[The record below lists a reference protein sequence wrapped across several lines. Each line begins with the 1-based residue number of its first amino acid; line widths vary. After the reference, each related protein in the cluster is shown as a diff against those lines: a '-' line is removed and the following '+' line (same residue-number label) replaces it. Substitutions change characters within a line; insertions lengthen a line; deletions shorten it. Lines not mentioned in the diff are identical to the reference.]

1 MEPSE
6 PPSPPPSSPCSNTND
21 RILYALR
28 TSLRELD
35 WALVRSTRTWRTP
48 LACTIILVVYLAC
61 ALLAHRG
68 DMRTLYT
75 RAPPRWWLA
84 APVRFPLFKEL
95 LLYLRIYTSVLR
107 VWYVA
112 PGYTVYT
119 RLQMLHCL
127 ATNLVTNAAGVLLF
141 LGSDQCTKEQ
151 TLLAGFASAIAS
163 SILTLASR
171 LTFKWAYQRGEL
183 AAALHEHK
191 IERYHR
197 QMYRYVEEAINGGAN
212 ESFDGASWWRGVKR
226 RLRRRGLGMDVPRC
240 RVESCCQRAR
250 SCR

>member
-1 MEPSE
+1 
-6 PPSPPPSSPCSNTND
+6 
-21 RILYALR
+21 
-28 TSLRELD
+28 
-35 WALVRSTRTWRTP
+35 
-48 LACTIILVVYLAC
+48 
-61 ALLAHRG
+61 
-68 DMRTLYT
+68 MRTLYT

-84 APVRFPLFKEL
+84 SPVRFPLVKEL
-95 LLYLRIYTSVLR
+95 VLYARIYTSVLR

-183 AAALHEHK
+183 AAAPRAQDRALPPPD
-191 IERYHR
+191 
-197 QMYRYVEEAINGGAN
+197 VP
-212 ESFDGASWWRGVKR
+212 
-226 RLRRRGLGMDVPRC
+226 LRRGGDQRRRERVVRRC
-240 RVESCCQRAR
+240 ELVERIGG
-250 SCR
+250 